1 MVTILDGVG
10 LIGRIVEINDVIIV
24 VSNEIRDRVLWDGWN
39 STELGIHRNG
49 MPLRSSFNQ
58 VTP

>member
-1 MVTILDGVG
+1 MDGVG